1 MRLCFSHLGQTLRFT
16 SRSFFQMIC
25 RQLSHFTQRPSV
37 RTFFSPEVSSSP
49 DWRLNQAIEV
59 LKLSNLVIGKF
70 QIQLPNY
77 PITQSVFDS
86 SLRHDALFVGVLYL
100 AHFSHGIGEIDNCRM
115 CVPSRQDNVRSEER
129 RVGKECRS

>member
-1 MRLCFSHLGQTLRFT
+1 MRLCFSHLGQTLRFS

-70 QIQLPNY
+70 QIQSPNY
-77 PITQSVFDS
+77 PITQSVFYS
-86 SLRHDALFVGVLYL
+86 SLRLDAIFLVLL
-100 AHFSHGIGEIDNCRM
+100 LLVDFSHGICQ
-115 CVPSRQDNVRSEER
+115 V
-129 RVGKECRS
+129 